1 MRRLAVVLALAP
13 LFATTLREPT
23 AQDPVAEPAPDRPA
37 HAAIAPQPRTDD
49 WILTRQMEC
58 MRRAADATP
67 ADVLFVGDSI
77 TQGWEEDGKDAWQRH
92 FAGLSAR
99 NLGVSG
105 DRTEHVLWRLQQAPI
120 ARIAPKVVV
129 LLIGTNNLGHGTSN
143 AEQTIDGCLAVLAAL
158 RAQAPQATI
167 LVCEIFPRGERVN
180 AMRGDLLQ
188 VNQAVRGQ
196 LDAKMKSLPIG
207 DRWVQKDGTIRKADM
222 PDFLH
227 LSPAAYEQWALAL
240 LPEITA
246 ALR

>member
-1 MRRLAVVLALAP
+1 MRRLALA
-13 LFATTLREPT
+13 FALTHLSGP
-23 AQDPVAEPAPDRPA
+23 AVHAMSPQDPAAAPAKAP
-37 HAAIAPQPRTDD
+37 HAAITPQPRADQ
-49 WILTRQMEC
+49 WILGRQDEC
-58 MRRAADATP
+58 VRRAKETAK
-67 ADVLFVGDSI
+67 ADVVFVGDSI
-77 TQGWEEDGKDAWQRH
+77 TQGWEETGKDAWQQR
-92 FAGLSAR
+92 FGTLSNC

-120 ARIAPKVVV
+120 TRLAPKVVV

-143 AEQTIDGCLAVLAAL
+143 SEQTIDGCLAVLAAL

-167 LVCEIFPRGERVN
+167 LVCDIFPRGERVN

-196 LDAKMKSLPIG
+196 LDAKMKSRPIG

-227 LSPAAYEQWALAL
+227 LSKAAYDQWTQAL

>member
-1 MRRLAVVLALAP
+1 MRRLALVLALTPPFGPVVHAMSP
-13 LFATTLREPT
+13 
-23 AQDPVAEPAPDRPA
+23 QDPAAAPAKAA
-37 HAAIAPQPRTDD
+37 HAAITPQPRADQ
-49 WILTRQMEC
+49 WIVARQAEC
-58 MRRAADATP
+58 VRRATETQK
-67 ADVLFVGDSI
+67 ADVVFVGDSI
-77 TQGWEEDGKDAWQRH
+77 TQGWEEAGKDAWQQR
-92 FAGLSAR
+92 FGALSTC

-120 ARIAPKVVV
+120 TKLAPKAIV

-143 AEQTIDGCLAVLAAL
+143 AEQTLDGCLAVLSAL

-180 AMRGDLLQ
+180 AMRGDVLQ
-188 VNQAVRGQ
+188 VNQAVRSQ

-207 DRWVQKDGTIRKADM
+207 DRWVQKDGTIQKADM

-227 LSPAAYEQWALAL
+227 LSQAAYAQWAQAL
-240 LPEITA
+240 LPEIQA

>member
-1 MRRLAVVLALAP
+1 MRRFALVLALAP
-13 LFATTLREPT
+13 LSGPAVHAMIP
-23 AQDPVAEPAPDRPA
+23 QDPAAAPAKAA
-37 HAAIAPQPRTDD
+37 HAAITPQPRTDQ
-49 WILTRQMEC
+49 WILARQEEC
-58 MRRAADATP
+58 VRRAKEATKADI
-67 ADVLFVGDSI
+67 VFVGDSI
-77 TQGWEEDGKDAWQRH
+77 TQGWEEGGKEAWQKR
-92 FAGLSAR
+92 FGAMSTL

-120 ARIAPKVVV
+120 TKLAPKVIV

-207 DRWVQKDGTIRKADM
+207 DRWVQKDGTIQKADM

-227 LSPAAYEQWALAL
+227 LSAAAYDQWAQAL
-240 LPEITA
+240 LPELQA